1 MAYSEVIKLVRIA
14 MTIPV
19 TTAGNER
26 FFSVLKRVK
35 TYLRSRPTTSD
46 ERLSHLMLMSV
57 ERSLVKSLA
66 LDDLVDDC
74 KIADASLS
82 AAGVTDTDRL
92 AYCAVAGM
100 PRDKGML

>member
-35 TYLRSRPTTSD
+35 TYQRSTTSD

-57 ERSLVKSLA
+57 ERSLAKSLA
-66 LDDLVDDC
+66 LDDLVDDFA
-74 KIADASLS
+74 KL
-82 AAGVTDTDRL
+82 RMRRYPL
-92 AYCAVAGM
+92 
-100 PRDKGML
+100 LE

>member
-1 MAYSEVIKLVRIA
+1 

-35 TYLRSRPTTSD
+35 THLRSTTTD
-46 ERLSHLMLMSV
+46 ERLSRLMLMSV

-66 LDDLVDDC
+66 LDDLVDDFA
-74 KIADASLS
+74 KLQM
-82 AAGVTDTDRL
+82 RRYPL
-92 AYCAVAGM
+92 
-100 PRDKGML
+100 LE

>member
-1 MAYSEVIKLVRIA
+1 

-35 TYLRSRPTTSD
+35 TYLRSTTSD
-46 ERLSHLMLMSV
+46 ERLSRLMLMSV

-66 LDDLVDDC
+66 LDDLVDDFA
-74 KIADASLS
+74 KLRMRRY
-82 AAGVTDTDRL
+82 VPLL
-92 AYCAVAGM
+92 ACLEIKVCCEFFSVEA
-100 PRDKGML
+100 